1 MPHYLEPAVG
11 GADVADG
18 VIAFLDGPPME
29 DLPGGAAFMEAYDAA
44 GFAEPPEAYGA
55 FAYVAGTIITNA
67 INEVGPDRAAVAEYI
82 NTTDMPDTI
91 IGPVKFNEFGQ
102 NDIPLATAFVV
113 QDGLAKWR
121 YVQVGL
127 ENDQFAEILPSERE
141 GEGVKAGETVI
152 VDGHFTLAHDAK
164 VTVEK

>member
-1 MPHYLEPAVG
+1 MVKLGMDDITFNGTSGIKTDAFIEGVG
-11 GADVADG
+11 GADVAEG

-29 DLPGGAAFMEAYDAA
+29 DLPGGAAFQEAYDAA

-67 INEVGPDRAAVAEYI
+67 INEVGPDRAAVAEFI

-91 IGPVKFNEFGQ
+91 IGPVKFNEYGQ

-113 QDGLAKWR
+113 QDGAWVVWDKSEYADGTRL
-121 YVQVGL
+121 
-127 ENDQFAEILPSERE
+127 LPHQ
-141 GEGVKAGETVI
+141 K
-152 VDGHFTLAHDAK
+152 
-164 VTVEK
+164 